1 MECVEDDVLMF
12 INWKYVQPN
21 QLHFPRR
28 RWRSI
33 LNFLESTL
41 TLNIE
46 HAAGVLA
53 LSRGSGVQQ
62 LYSTTLTWYCGE
74 QIAVSQHPQQ
84 TIMQHCSTAVCWYRA
99 QSFII
104 CKLSNC
110 IFLRCLCSVASTVH
124 HSSLTTSNVET
135 KSSEGYSKIN
145 VFCVFFT
152 PLWWCWFKRLV
163 CGAN

>member
-1 MECVEDDVLMF
+1 MF
-12 INWKYVQPN
+12 SQTNYTS
-21 QLHFPRR
+21 PRR
-28 RWRSI
+28 RWRRSI

-110 IFLRCLCSVASTVH
+110 IFLRCLFSVASTVCA
-124 HSSLTTSNVET
+124 SLLPLTSNMRRNLAKV
-135 KSSEGYSKIN
+135 III
-145 VFCVFFT
+145 FCVFFA

-163 CGAN
+163 CEVN